1 MDSPVYGGALAR
13 SVAQRFGVSLS
24 HLQHWIRRAG
34 FLRLDWVVWT
44 DRQRV
49 SSAPAN
55 RTPDS
60 VEARILQARGSP
72 RSSPLLEFGA
82 HAIHVSALGTRP

>member
-34 FLRLDWVVWT
+34 FLRLDWV
-44 DRQRV
+44 Q
-49 SSAPAN
+49 P
-55 RTPDS
+55 
-60 VEARILQARGSP
+60 
-72 RSSPLLEFGA
+72 
-82 HAIHVSALGTRP
+82 